1 MAEQLMRAQL
11 KGSTASINSTAGYKG
26 VLVLNTD
33 TNHLHVLTGEAG
45 NNIELANKTDIPE
58 NVDISGKADISYV
71 NTQLNTKLGKTE
83 KAESAKVADSA
94 TKATK
99 DASGNVITA
108 TYATKS
114 EVTSGLA
121 GKQPKGDYATTEA
134 LTEGLATKLGATAKA
149 VSAGTADTAT
159 KATRDASGNVITTTY
174 ATKTEVTSG
183 LSGKLGKTEKASS
196 ANTADAVAWAGV
208 TGKPSF
214 ATVATTGSY
223 NDLTDKPSV
232 SSGTLTKIFDTIN
245 TIRGS
250 GTITITGITP
260 NKLLY
265 VAISNQNSYRMIAGT
280 FKTGVV
286 LPSSTPTFRDTSASI
301 INCDMRDHIY
311 RNSSGYYYRYKNS
324 YAVVLPSGTSV
335 SLVISAY
342 TAKTDEGGESPDKYD
357 VALHVIAYQ

>member
-58 NVDISGKADISYV
+58 NVDVSGKADISYV
-71 NTQLNTKLGKTE
+71 NTQLNTKLGKAE

-99 DASGNVITA
+99 DASGNVITT

-121 GKQPKGDYATTEA
+121 GKQPVGDYATTAA

-149 VSAGTADTAT
+149 VSAGTADSAT
-159 KATRDASGNVITTTY
+159 KATQDGSGNVISSTY
-174 ATKTEVTSG
+174 ATKSEVTSG
-183 LSGKLGKTEKASS
+183 LSEKLGKTEKASS
-196 ANTADAVAWAGV
+196 ASTADEVAWAGV

-214 ATVATTGSY
+214 ATVATSGSY
-223 NDLTDKPSV
+223 NDLLDKPSTP
-232 SSGTLTKIFDTIN
+232 S
-245 TIRGS
+245 
-250 GTITITGITP
+250 TP
-260 NKLLY
+260 NAY
-265 VAISNQNSYRMIAGT
+265 VTQTWKSGSSWYRVWSDGFKEVALTGSTSLGTYTFPIAFSDTNYTVVSGSVGNKPITSYDSTLDAWAWSYFGLSRKTTSSISRGGGASAGT
-280 FKTGVV
+280 
-286 LPSSTPTFRDTSASI
+286 SI
-301 INCDMRDHIY
+301 NIY
-311 RNSSGYYYRYKNS
+311 AFGY
-324 YAVVLPSGTSV
+324 
-335 SLVISAY
+335 
-342 TAKTDEGGESPDKYD
+342 
-357 VALHVIAYQ
+357 

>member
-11 KGSTASINSTAGYKG
+11 KGSTAAINSTAGYKG

-71 NTQLNTKLGKTE
+71 DAQLNTKLGKTE
-83 KAESAKVADSA
+83 KATSAKVADSA
-94 TKATK
+94 TKATR
-99 DASGNVITA
+99 DASGNVITT

-121 GKQPKGDYATTEA
+121 GKQPTGDYATNEA

-159 KATRDASGNVITTTY
+159 KATKDGSGNVISSTY
-174 ATKTEVTSG
+174 ATKSEVTSG

-196 ANTADAVAWAGV
+196 ANAADTVAWAGV
-208 TGKPSF
+208 ADKPTF

-223 NDLTDKPSV
+223 NDLKDKPSV
-232 SSGTLTKIFDTIN
+232 ESLPLANQHIVFSVYTGNDD
-245 TIRGS
+245 IRLPAGHAKVIYTFPS
-250 GTITITGITP
+250 TGIARIIVRRAGYI
-260 NKLLY
+260 NNSGLLNVNVLLDNVQLSTTNLSRIEDFMYDIVCY
-265 VAISNQNSYRMIAGT
+265 VKKGQQIKFVGNT
-280 FKTGVV
+280 T
-286 LPSSTPTFRDTSASI
+286 DW
-301 INCDMRDHIY
+301 CW
-311 RNSSGYYYRYKNS
+311 
-324 YAVVLPSGTSV
+324 
-335 SLVISAY
+335 Y
-342 TAKTDEGGESPDKYD
+342 TATTVEGYLYGG
-357 VALHVIAYQ
+357 

>member
-11 KGSTASINSTAGYKG
+11 KGSTAAINSTAGYKG

-83 KAESAKVADSA
+83 KATSAKVADSA
-94 TKATK
+94 TKATR
-99 DASGNVITA
+99 DASGNVITS

-121 GKQPKGDYATTEA
+121 GKQPVGDYATTTA

-149 VSAGTADTAT
+149 VSAGTADSAT
-159 KATRDASGNVITTTY
+159 KATQDGSGNVISSTY
-174 ATKTEVTSG
+174 ATKSEVTSG

-208 TGKPSF
+208 IGKPSF
-214 ATVATTGSY
+214 ARVATTGSY

-232 SSGTLTKIFDTIN
+232 SFGVFRKIMEQDYAGEGTKTLTIIN
-245 TIRGS
+245 VV
-250 GTITITGITP
+250 P

-265 VAISNQNSYRMIAGT
+265 VRGRE
-280 FKTGVV
+280 
-286 LPSSTPTFRDTSASI
+286 PSP
-301 INCDMRDHIY
+301 
-311 RNSSGYYYRYKNS
+311 
-324 YAVVLPSGTSV
+324 PSGMWRGVDFTF
-335 SLVISAY
+335 SLGEGFYDAEHGTNSEISRREYSEGNLYHAY
-342 TAKTDEGGESPDKYD
+342 NTYVVKPGFYYFMPYSDTCVLYINMRRSPDAKNGPLP
-357 VALHVIAYQ
+357 VRIEVYQ

>member
-58 NVDISGKADISYV
+58 TVDVSGKADISYV
-71 NTQLNTKLGKTE
+71 NAQLNTKLGKTE

-121 GKQPKGDYATTEA
+121 SKQPVGDYATNMA
-134 LTEGLATKLGATAKA
+134 LTEGLATKLNATAKA

-159 KATRDASGNVITTTY
+159 KATQDSLGNVISSTY
-174 ATKTEVTSG
+174 ATKSEVTSG
-183 LSGKLGKTEKASS
+183 LSEKLGKAEKASS
-196 ANTADAVAWAGV
+196 ANTADSVAWTGV
-208 TGKPSF
+208 TGKPNF

-232 SSGTLTKIFDTIN
+232 SSNILTKIFEFSNVIKT
-245 TIRGS
+245 S
-250 GTITITGITP
+250 STITITGITP
-260 NKLLY
+260 YKLLY
-265 VAISNQNSYRMIAGT
+265 INIFGYTGKGFVYSTYGVFNTGIVMHSSHSNPGHIQATSRGDIVYEISKVGDNAGSKISNGYT
-280 FKTGVV
+280 VV
-286 LPSSTPTFRDTSASI
+286 LPAS
-301 INCDMRDHIY
+301 
-311 RNSSGYYYRYKNS
+311 
-324 YAVVLPSGTSV
+324 TSV
-335 SLVISAY
+335 SIIIGSY
-342 TAKTDEGGESPDKYD
+342 FYD
-357 VALHVIAYQ
+357 GSGNNHSFPCKIVAYQ